1 MDYFVSYPSLA
12 RLLLTQHMLVS
23 TGMGPG
29 GTGLGVWWLW
39 DCWKWKEGR
48 ERGREGR
55 GQGKSLPLGLIFMD
69 IKTKVDK
76 LDIQISIRTILST
89 SCKLNF

>member
-1 MDYFVSYPSLA
+1 MDYFVLYPSLA

-29 GTGLGVWWLW
+29 GTGLGVCLVALGLL
-39 DCWKWKEGR
+39 EV
-48 ERGREGR
+48 EGREGR